1 MDTPA
6 APLSV
11 TVHAARLFY
20 RGRPLFEDLNLEL
33 AGGRWT
39 CLFGRLGVG

>member
-39 CLFGRLGVG
+39 CLFGPLGVG

>member
-11 TVHAARLFY
+11 TVPAARLFY
-20 RGRPLFEDLNLEL
+20 GGRALFEDLNLEL
-33 AGGRWT
+33 AGGHWT
-39 CLFGRLGVG
+39 CLLGPSGVG

>member
-1 MDTPA
+1 MDIPA

-11 TVHAARLFY
+11 TVPAARLLY
-20 RGRPLFEDLNLEL
+20 RGRPLFEDLNVEF

-39 CLFGRLGVG
+39 CLFGRLDVG

>member
-20 RGRPLFEDLNLEL
+20 RGRPLFEDLNVEL

-39 CLFGRLGVG
+39 CLLGPSGVG

>member
-11 TVHAARLFY
+11 TVPAARLFY
-20 RGRPLFEDLNLEL
+20 RGRALFEDLNLEL